1 MARRDTSARRYAEA
15 AFEIARA
22 DGTIDAWERDMAT
35 LGETL
40 GHQEL
45 RGLLQH
51 PAIPFADK
59 ERVLRR
65 VMGRGVAAVPIN
77 LVLLM
82 VRRGRPGAIDR
93 MIERFTEL
101 VRRHR
106 GISLA
111 EIRTALPLDDGQRA
125 EVVARLRALTGSKI
139 EIEETV
145 DPDLIGGMAV
155 RIGDQLYDASV
166 RSRLERLRARLT
178 TI

>member
-1 MARRDTSARRYAEA
+1 
-15 AFEIARA
+15 
-22 DGTIDAWERDMAT
+22 MAT

-40 GHQEL
+40 RHPEL
-45 RGLLQH
+45 RSLLQH
-51 PAIPFADK
+51 PAIPFAEK

-65 VMGRGVAAVPIN
+65 VMGSGVAAAPIN
-77 LVLLM
+77 MVLLM

-101 VRRHR
+101 LRRHR

-111 EIRTALPLDDGQRA
+111 EIRTALPLDDGQRV
-125 EVVARLRALTGSKI
+125 EIVARLRALTGSQI
-139 EIEETV
+139 EIDETV
-145 DPDLIGGMAV
+145 DSDLIGGIAV

-178 TI
+178 TA